1 MYFKPILVLLALTSN
16 AFTGL
21 WFIAILFYSQ
31 RIKKI
36 KGNLSNIFSLLIF
49 ILLIVCMYISVSSSG
64 FNSSSISF
72 VMAFI
77 LSFCFLW
84 IINSIVCFKELITI
98 FAMLSYY
105 FIGVTLLNL
114 FLGHSVTQTSGLFLD
129 RNYFSG
135 IFALCLLSLFFAI
148 LDLEPLSLKKILFII
163 TLLIGFF
170 CIIIIQ
176 SRTPVYALVFLI
188 ALYLTFTKNLQIL
201 VIISV
206 VSILGV
212 FYVSMVGFD
221 FDSRY
226 FNAGTAQQSN
236 NYRFVLILTAIE
248 IFKDNFYFG
257 VGPNLF
263 REYSLIIINSH
274 LSEYGLPKVGSGLV
288 AHSSYMQAL
297 AELGFLFAA
306 LMSIQLLFAGFL
318 LFQKKDWRKLVL
330 FFYICI
336 ISLTMEYLSS
346 PIFISALF
354 ANLFYLKGNR
364 NDI

>member
-21 WFIAILFYSQ
+21 WFIIILLYLKK
-31 RIKKI
+31 IKKI
-36 KGNLSNIFSLLIF
+36 KSNLSNIFSLSIF
-49 ILLIVCMYISVSSSG
+49 LLLIICMYISVSSSG
-64 FNSSSISF
+64 FNSSSINF
-72 VMAFI
+72 VLAFI

-84 IINSIVCFKELITI
+84 VINSIVNFKELITI
-98 FAMLSYY
+98 LAVLTYY

-114 FLGHSVTQTSGLFLD
+114 FLGHDVTQTSGLFLD

-135 IFALCLLSLFFAI
+135 IFALCLFSLFFYI
-148 LDLEPLSLKKILFII
+148 LDLKPLSLKKILFII

-176 SRTPVYALVFLI
+176 SRTPVYALVFLT
-188 ALYLTFTKNLQIL
+188 ALYLTFTKSSQFL

-221 FDSRY
+221 FESRY

-274 LSEYGLPKVGSGLV
+274 LSEFNLPKMRVGLV
-288 AHSSYMQAL
+288 AHSSYLQAL
-297 AELGFLFAA
+297 AELGFFFTA
-306 LMSIQLLFAGFL
+306 LMSIQLSFAGFL
-318 LFQKKDWRKLVL
+318 LFRKKEWRKLIL

-336 ISLTMEYLSS
+336 ICSTMEYLSS

-364 NDI
+364 NGI